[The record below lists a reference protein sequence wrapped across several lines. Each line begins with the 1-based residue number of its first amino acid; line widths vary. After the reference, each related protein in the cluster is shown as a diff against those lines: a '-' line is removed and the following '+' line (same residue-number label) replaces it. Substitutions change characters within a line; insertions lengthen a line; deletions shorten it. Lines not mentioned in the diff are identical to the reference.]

1 MAVFT
6 SDGIEPHDL
15 RVKYVAVEKAVTGIR
30 NSSIKM
36 EQVRSRRSVHVARA
50 AGRRNHNKRKI
61 PFPRVTQPFNTSI
74 LFEDCRNAEI
84 FHHTLPRK
92 PEVRRVIVSENIH
105 ILFFWA
111 LTWTTN
117 DLRPNEL
124 SDLTQWSVHLFVWSP
139 DDPSLGP
146 SGLLI
151 FRSQDQREKRLS
163 IRGCWKASRTCST
176 TDCAFDYN

>member
-15 RVKYVAVEKAVTGIR
+15 RVKDVAVEKAVTGIR

-36 EQVRSRRSVHVARA
+36 EQVRSRRSIHVARA

-61 PFPRVTQPFNTSI
+61 PFPWVTQPFNTSI

-92 PEVRRVIVSENIH
+92 TEVRRIVSENISC
-105 ILFFWA
+105 FSERSPE
-111 LTWTTN
+111 
-117 DLRPNEL
+117 RPP
-124 SDLTQWSVHLFVWSP
+124 TQWAFRPDPVVRPSVRVVARRSVTGSVRSSNLP
-139 DDPSLGP
+139 E
-146 SGLLI
+146 SG
-151 FRSQDQREKRLS
+151 STRLS
-163 IRGCWKASRTCST
+163 IRGCWKASSSRTCST